1 MNKDI
6 ICCCWVWDTYNNNKN
21 QLTSAVFLNFK
32 NTTTPLTR
40 ISYKFWMPTY
50 NHTVNSSRRS
60 QFHLATTGEDPTST
74 NTGFRLPWT

>member
-32 NTTTPLTR
+32 NTTTTLTGI

-50 NHTVNSSRRS
+50 RKFIEEEPVFT
-60 QFHLATTGEDPTST
+60 
-74 NTGFRLPWT
+74 

>member
-32 NTTTPLTR
+32 NT
-40 ISYKFWMPTY
+40 Y
-50 NHTVNSSRRS
+50 
-60 QFHLATTGEDPTST
+60 
-74 NTGFRLPWT
+74 